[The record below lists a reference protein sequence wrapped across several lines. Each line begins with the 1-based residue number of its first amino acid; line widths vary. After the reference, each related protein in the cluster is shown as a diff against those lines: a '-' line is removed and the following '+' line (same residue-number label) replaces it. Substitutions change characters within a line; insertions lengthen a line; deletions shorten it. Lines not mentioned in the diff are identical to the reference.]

1 MSRGLPSLRHLLAD
15 VRDATARELR
25 LVRLRERLT
34 LLLRVIGSLLR
45 VCAAAHAES
54 AAVAARKTAA
64 PDACSCPAYQCLL
77 CLFARANLAGEPDP
91 TTRIRI

>member
-34 LLLRVIGSLLR
+34 LRRYWL
-45 VCAAAHAES
+45 AAAS
-54 AAVAARKTAA
+54 LYCG
-64 PDACSCPAYQCLL
+64 ACRVGRPSPREKLQRPMPAYYQCLL
-77 CLFARANLAGEPDP
+77 CLFARANLAGEPEP